1 MRDVNSKFYQRKDT
15 ISEKVFN
22 IALLV
27 DVFLMKLHFHGENT
41 VNIVSIGCWD
51 FFFFLKK
58 VVLV

>member
-1 MRDVNSKFYQRKDT
+1 VRDVNSKFYQRKDT

-58 VVLV
+58 